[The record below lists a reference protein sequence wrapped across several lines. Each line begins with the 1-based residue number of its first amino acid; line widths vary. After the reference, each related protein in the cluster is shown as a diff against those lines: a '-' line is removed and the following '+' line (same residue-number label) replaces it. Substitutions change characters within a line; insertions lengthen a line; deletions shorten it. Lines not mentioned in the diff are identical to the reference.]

1 MKIRDGTAGIAELIT
16 HFFFCISA
24 TAASLILRNS
34 KLQKNLLH
42 QTPRKFLLADLPCTH
57 FAQSGFGDSPRAH
70 TEIALLHRHR
80 HSLLFSLPKRKI
92 LSNFHSVFF
101 LPSIVVCATTIQ
113 RYPTKKSYTIFWG
126 SNPHSSLHSTSPES
140 RGIEVTSLES
150 PGTHDSPP
158 QRSVTSPAGSDQV
171 RTHSSHA
178 QDFIDF
184 RNPPLWC
191 PMELLHLCMVI
202 PRT

>member
-92 LSNFHSVFF
+92 LSNFHSVFSF
-101 LPSIVVCATTIQ
+101 LRLSSARRRFSDTRQKNPTPSSGDRTRTRHFTRPLPNLAELRSPRSRVPERTIPHRRGVSQ
-113 RYPTKKSYTIFWG
+113 APPEVTRSAHTLHTLRILLIFGTHHYGVLWSY
-126 SNPHSSLHSTSPES
+126 STS
-140 RGIEVTSLES
+140 V
-150 PGTHDSPP
+150 
-158 QRSVTSPAGSDQV
+158 
-171 RTHSSHA
+171 
-178 QDFIDF
+178 
-184 RNPPLWC
+184 W
-191 PMELLHLCMVI
+191 
-202 PRT
+202 